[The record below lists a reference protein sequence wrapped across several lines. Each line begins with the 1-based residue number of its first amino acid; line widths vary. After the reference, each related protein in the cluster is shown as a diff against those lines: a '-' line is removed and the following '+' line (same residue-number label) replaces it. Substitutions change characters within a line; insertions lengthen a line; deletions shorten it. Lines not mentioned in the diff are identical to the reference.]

1 MEFILLAVGDSRRAV
16 TALRFLVVA
25 SIRFCAHALA
35 RSIKNFCA
43 HIAAA
48 GDTGGKCCRW
58 VPNCAIGCA
67 SAAMMHFRSCAWVH
81 SDQHAM
87 HTLFLR
93 QGSEHIIHVDK
104 SPSCKRSCRCP
115 STENLCIPGAV
126 ENKHRIQSAG
136 LANEQWIVPLATLD
150 RLPVVSNP
158 SSTKQS
164 VVGLCLWHATNSGNA
179 RHSLNPFAYLGFR
192 KETRMQRQTA
202 NHKSLERIPLTL

>member
-1 MEFILLAVGDSRRAV
+1 MEFILWAVGDSRRAV

-25 SIRFCAHALA
+25 SICFCAHALA

-48 GDTGGKCCRW
+48 GDTGGKSCRW

-87 HTLFLR
+87 HILFLR

-104 SPSCKRSCRCP
+104 SPSCKRSCRSP
-115 STENLCIPGAV
+115 STENLCISCAV
-126 ENKHRIQSAG
+126 CNKHRIQSGWSAS
-136 LANEQWIVPLATLD
+136 EQWIVPLATLV
-150 RLPVVSNP
+150 RLPLVSNP
-158 SSTKQS
+158 TSTKQF
-164 VVGLCLWHATNSGNA
+164 VVPLCLWHATNPGNA
-179 RHSLNPFAYLGFR
+179 RHSQNPCA
-192 KETRMQRQTA
+192 
-202 NHKSLERIPLTL
+202 